1 MASAAIYL
9 IKKIRKSET
18 SWNELMTT
26 AVGYKEH
33 ELKVC
38 AKDLCTLLE
47 NAPEM
52 EHTKSIKKKFSQAAF
67 HEVTRIKLERK
78 EKK

>member
-38 AKDLCTLLE
+38 AKDLCTLL
-47 NAPEM
+47 
-52 EHTKSIKKKFSQAAF
+52 
-67 HEVTRIKLERK
+67 
-78 EKK
+78 

>member
-1 MASAAIYL
+1 
-9 IKKIRKSET
+9 
-18 SWNELMTT
+18 MTT
-26 AVGYKEH
+26 AVGYREH

-47 NAPEM
+47 NAPDM
-52 EHTKSIKKKFSQAAF
+52 DHTKSIKKKFSLPSF